1 MLIDTQYV
9 PVEWMLYE

>member
-9 PVEWMLYE
+9 PVERMLYE